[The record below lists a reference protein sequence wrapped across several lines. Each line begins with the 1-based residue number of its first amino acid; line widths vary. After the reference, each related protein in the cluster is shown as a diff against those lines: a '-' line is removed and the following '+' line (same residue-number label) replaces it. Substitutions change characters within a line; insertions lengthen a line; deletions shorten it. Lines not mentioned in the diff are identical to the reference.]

1 MSLFP
6 QNEEA
11 RVNRFPI
18 AFAQTVAFAAAI
30 GSVAWQVLRLALQRG
45 ATLGSLAIALVI
57 AGSFA
62 AGALI
67 YSLILIPL
75 RNRMAAQAEGGRHP
89 TRLLLLNILIATVW
103 VLAWAAPGFQFVAR
117 GGIDAFW
124 GFVCFSMGGLSGALF
139 YEPLGSSR
147 TPV

>member
-1 MSLFP
+1 M
-6 QNEEA
+6 
-11 RVNRFPI
+11 NRFPI
-18 AFAQTVAFAAAI
+18 AFAQTVAFAAAS
-30 GSVAWQVLRLALQRG
+30 GSIAWQVLRLVLQRG
-45 ATLGSLAIALVI
+45 AVLSSLAIALVI

-67 YSLILIPL
+67 YSLLLIPL
-75 RNRMAAQAEGGRHP
+75 RNRLAAHAQGGRYP
-89 TRLLLLNILIATVW
+89 TPLLILNILIATVW

-124 GFVCFSMGGLSGALF
+124 GFVCFSMGGLSGAVF